1 MMEDCQTPTLAEVME
16 FKYEVTPTMVFDSSC
31 LQEAHNLIV
40 NRISVRCF
48 TPTIQNFQSP
58 GLSPITECTQT
69 LVGGVAV
76 EGTPISMPMMS
87 NANNEIFKAPKNPK
101 GTHQKSALPLQQQQ
115 QQQQQQQPCQKNFS
129 SSHFVSDSPPIFTL
143 NSTTISDTDFST
155 EIASP
160 DSAAILGSYGN
171 NNNNNNSG
179 SNSNNSS
186 SDSDKLNSSNNATFT
201 NNNNNGT
208 NASKNLSNTNLLDR
222 TMNVSTLLRSVGLE
236 QYVEAFEEQ
245 NLDLEQF
252 LNIRTE
258 DFQRLGV
265 TKAKHQQKL
274 LDLLSELNG
283 AEI

>member
-1 MMEDCQTPTLAEVME
+1 MLYKSVHYGVTL
-16 FKYEVTPTMVFDSSC
+16 
-31 LQEAHNLIV
+31 
-40 NRISVRCF
+40 
-48 TPTIQNFQSP
+48 
-58 GLSPITECTQT
+58 
-69 LVGGVAV
+69 
-76 EGTPISMPMMS
+76 TPIS
-87 NANNEIFKAPKNPK
+87 EVVR
-101 GTHQKSALPLQQQQ
+101 TQ

-171 NNNNNNSG
+171 NNNSG

-201 NNNNNGT
+201 NNNNNNNGN

>member
-31 LQEAHNLIV
+31 LQETHNLIV

-48 TPTIQNFQSP
+48 TPTIKNFQSP
-58 GLSPITECTQT
+58 GLSPITEGTQT
-69 LVGGVAV
+69 LVNGVAV
-76 EGTPISMPMMS
+76 EGIPISMPMMS
-87 NANNEIFKAPKNPK
+87 NANNEIFKASKNPK

-115 QQQQQQQPCQKNFS
+115 QQQQPCQKSFS
-129 SSHFVSDSPPIFTL
+129 NSHFVSDSPPIFTL
-143 NSTTISDTDFST
+143 NSTTISDTDFSI

-160 DSAAILGSYGN
+160 DSAAILGSFGN

-186 SDSDKLNSSNNATFT
+186 SDSDKLNATFT
-201 NNNNNGT
+201 NKNNNNNGI

-252 LNIRTE
+252 LKIRTE

-265 TKAKHQQKL
+265 TKAKHQKKL